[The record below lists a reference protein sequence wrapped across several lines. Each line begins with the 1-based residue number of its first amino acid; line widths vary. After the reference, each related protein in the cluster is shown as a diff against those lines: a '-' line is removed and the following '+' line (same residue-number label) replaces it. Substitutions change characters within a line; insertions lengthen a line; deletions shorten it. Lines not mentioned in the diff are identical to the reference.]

1 MIYLDNAATSGKKPS
16 SVINAVGNA
25 LNKYSANAG
34 RSGHKMSQSAALA
47 IYTAREKFCDFFGV
61 SGVENVAF
69 TLNCTHSLNCVI
81 KGVLRKGDHCIIS
94 DLEHNAV
101 LRPIN
106 KTGISYDIAEVSLTD
121 DEQTVK
127 NFEKLIRPNTKMII
141 CTGGSNVIG
150 KLLPIEKIGMLC
162 RRYNLLFAVDAA
174 QTAGVVPIDIEKMNI
189 DYLAI
194 APHKGLYAPMGVG
207 VLIAEKP
214 LFNTLIEGGT
224 GVDSVNIN
232 QPDIMPEKL
241 ESGTMPLPAII
252 GASAGIDFVK
262 RIGVEKI
269 HNKEIKLIRRLY
281 KQLESIEAVKL
292 YTQIPTTAS
301 YAPVLSFNLDGL
313 TSVETARQ
321 LNKFGIAVRAGL
333 HCAPLAHKKLGTID
347 IGTVRVAPSLFNN
360 EAEIDFLIKSIK
372 NIKK

>member
-16 SVINAVGNA
+16 SVISAVGNA

-34 RSGHKMSQSAALA
+34 RSGHKLSQSAAFA
-47 IYTAREKFCDFFGV
+47 IYTAREKFCDFFGA
-61 SGVENVAF
+61 SGVENVVF
-69 TLNCTHSLNCVI
+69 TLNCTHSLNSVI
-81 KGVLRKGDHCIIS
+81 KGVLCRGDHCIIS

-106 KTGISYDIAEVSLTD
+106 KIGISYDVAQVSLTD

-127 NFEKLIRPNTKMII
+127 NFERLIRPNTKMII
-141 CTGGSNVIG
+141 CTGASNVVG
-150 KLLPIEKIGMLC
+150 RLLPIEKIGILC
-162 RRYNLLFAVDAA
+162 RRYNLFFAVDAA
-174 QTAGVVPIDIEKMNI
+174 QIAGVIPIDMKQMNI

-214 LFNTLIEGGT
+214 LLDTIIEGGT
-224 GVDSVNIN
+224 GVDSININ

-241 ESGTMPLPAII
+241 ESGTMPLPAIM
-252 GASAGIDFVK
+252 GAAVGIDFVK
-262 RIGVEKI
+262 KAGVEKI
-269 HNKEIKLIRRLY
+269 HRKEIKLLRKLYRELNYIKSVRLY
-281 KQLESIEAVKL
+281 
-292 YTQIPTTAS
+292 TDMPTADAF
-301 YAPVLSFNLDGL
+301 APVLSFNLDGL
-313 TSVETARQ
+313 SSVETAQ
-321 LNKFGIAVRAGL
+321 KLNKYGIAVRAGL

-347 IGTVRVAPSLFNN
+347 IGTVRVSPSIFTT
-360 EAEIDFLIKSIK
+360 EAEMEYLVNTIK

>member
-16 SVINAVGNA
+16 SVISAVGNA

-34 RSGHKMSQSAALA
+34 RSGHKLSQSAAFA
-47 IYTAREKFCDFFGV
+47 IYTAREKFCDFFGA
-61 SGVENVAF
+61 SGVENVVF
-69 TLNCTHSLNCVI
+69 TLNCTHSLNSVI
-81 KGVLRKGDHCIIS
+81 KGVLRRGDHCIIS

-106 KTGISYDIAEVSLTD
+106 KIGISYDVAQVSLTD

-127 NFEKLIRPNTKMII
+127 NFERLIRPNTKMII
-141 CTGGSNVIG
+141 CTGASNVVG
-150 KLLPIEKIGMLC
+150 RLLPIEKIGILC
-162 RRYNLLFAVDAA
+162 RRYNLFFAVDAA
-174 QTAGVVPIDIEKMNI
+174 QIAGVIPIDMKQMNI

-214 LFNTLIEGGT
+214 LLDTIIEGGT
-224 GVDSVNIN
+224 GVDSININ

-241 ESGTMPLPAII
+241 ESGTMPLPAIM
-252 GASAGIDFVK
+252 GAAVGIDFVK
-262 RIGVEKI
+262 KAGVEKI
-269 HNKEIKLIRRLY
+269 HRKEIKLLRKLYRELNYIKSVRLY
-281 KQLESIEAVKL
+281 
-292 YTQIPTTAS
+292 TDMPTADAF
-301 YAPVLSFNLDGL
+301 APVLSFNLDGL
-313 TSVETARQ
+313 SSVETAQ
-321 LNKFGIAVRAGL
+321 KLNKYGIAVRAGL

-347 IGTVRVAPSLFNN
+347 IGTVRVSPSIFTT
-360 EAEIDFLIKSIK
+360 EAEMEYLVNTIK

>member
-16 SVINAVGNA
+16 SVISAVGNA

-34 RSGHKMSQSAALA
+34 RSGHKLSQSAAFA
-47 IYTAREKFCDFFGV
+47 IYTAREKFCDFFGA

-69 TLNCTHSLNCVI
+69 TLNCTHSLNSVI
-81 KGVLRKGDHCIIS
+81 KGVLRRGDHCIIS

-106 KTGISYDIAEVSLTD
+106 KIGISYDVAQVSLTD

-127 NFEKLIRPNTKMII
+127 NFEQLIRPNTKMII
-141 CTGGSNVIG
+141 CTGASNVVG
-150 KLLPIEKIGMLC
+150 RLLPIEKIGILC
-162 RRYNLLFAVDAA
+162 RRYNLFFAVDAA
-174 QTAGVVPIDIEKMNI
+174 QIAGVIPIDMKQMNI

-207 VLIAEKP
+207 VLIAENP
-214 LFNTLIEGGT
+214 LLDTIIEGGT
-224 GVDSVNIN
+224 GVDSININ

-241 ESGTMPLPAII
+241 ESGTMPLPAIM
-252 GASAGIDFVK
+252 GAAVGIDFVK
-262 RIGVEKI
+262 KAGVEKI
-269 HNKEIKLIRRLY
+269 HRKEIKLLRKLYRELNYIKSVRLY
-281 KQLESIEAVKL
+281 
-292 YTQIPTTAS
+292 TDMPTADAF
-301 YAPVLSFNLDGL
+301 APVLSFNLDGFS
-313 TSVETARQ
+313 SVETAQ
-321 LNKFGIAVRAGL
+321 KLNKYGIAVRAGL

-347 IGTVRVAPSLFNN
+347 IGTVRVSPSIFTT
-360 EAEIDFLIKSIK
+360 EAEMEYLVNTIK